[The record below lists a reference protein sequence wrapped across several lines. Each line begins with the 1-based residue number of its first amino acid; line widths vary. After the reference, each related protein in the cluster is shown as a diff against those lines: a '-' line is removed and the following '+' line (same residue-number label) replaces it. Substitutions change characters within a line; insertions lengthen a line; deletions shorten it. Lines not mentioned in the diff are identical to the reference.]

1 MGNGAVFS
9 TNHQHPD
16 SLPADMFP
24 SSYES
29 GFIQKLVK
37 DKILDKHLFGIYVD
51 DILSIVQ
58 TVANLIPLIYLQR
71 T

>member
-1 MGNGAVFS
+1 
-9 TNHQHPD
+9 
-16 SLPADMFP
+16 MFP

-29 GFIQKLVK
+29 GFIQKLAK
-37 DKILDKHLFGIYVD
+37 DKILDKHLLGIYVD
-51 DILSIVQ
+51 DMLSIVQ